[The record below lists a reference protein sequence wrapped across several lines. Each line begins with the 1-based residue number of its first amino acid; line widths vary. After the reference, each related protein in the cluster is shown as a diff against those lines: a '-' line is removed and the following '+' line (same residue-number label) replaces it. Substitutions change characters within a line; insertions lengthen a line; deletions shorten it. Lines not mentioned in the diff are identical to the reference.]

1 MIKKISLRDFYATC
15 MIDSEVKLI
24 EDTGKMFTYNTIGK
38 FKDIEDLFNKID
50 EKTMKRK
57 VLWFGFT
64 NNVLTIKLAK

>member
-24 EDTGKMFTYNTIGK
+24 EDTGKMFTYKTIGK
-38 FKDIEDLFNKID
+38 FRDIEDLFNKID

-64 NNVLTIKLAK
+64 NNVLTIKLGK